1 MKKATLF
8 DLLGYPE
15 QKELEY
21 QGYGTENIEIS
32 KLDMKNLLTIGYVL
46 LRSIYGMGP
55 VPSVNIVCF
64 AVDELTKRAEKQNL
78 SIF

>member
-21 QGYGTENIEIS
+21 QA
-32 KLDMKNLLTIGYVL
+32 
-46 LRSIYGMGP
+46 
-55 VPSVNIVCF
+55 SVNIVCF